1 MDEDPL
7 QGGHYRNH
15 RLPKLVDSHI
25 KNFSYNFGITPTFA
39 QVELSKTQ
47 KWKAFSDNN
56 QKQMLEEELKSSKG
70 RNSVNFHPIHRS
82 EIGQLGQKTDEI
94 AES

>member
-56 QKQMLEEELKSSKG
+56 QKQMLEEELKSSK
-70 RNSVNFHPIHRS
+70 RQKQCEFPSIHRS
-82 EIGQLGQKTDEI
+82 EICQLSQKTDEI
-94 AES
+94 AE